1 MERRLI
7 PPAAAAATAPIRQR
21 GLAMIVALLVLV
33 AMSLAAVALV
43 RSVNTGAQIAGNL
56 SFRQDATAN
65 ADRVAQE
72 AVSMLYTKLVAD
84 PDSLNNNLISEGY
97 YASQPRKLDPTGNA
111 RMNDADRI
119 LIEWDSDYCGTF
131 PTNSHAGCT
140 HKPKASTVDLT
151 TGNSAAYIVLRM
163 CDAAGSVDVSTTLCA
178 TAAASVAN
186 TCQGAI
192 NYENE
197 GKCPSGAG
205 VTPYYRVLVRT
216 LGPRNTTSYTETIV
230 HF

>member
-1 MERRLI
+1 MECRRLT
-7 PPAAAAATAPIRQR
+7 PRAAAASARQR
-21 GLAMIVALLVLV
+21 GVAMIFALLTLV

-72 AVSMLYTKLVAD
+72 AIEMLFAKLSAD
-84 PDSLNNNLISEGY
+84 AESLNENIAGTGY
-97 YASQPRKLDPTGNA
+97 YASTPAKLDPTGNA
-111 RMNDADRI
+111 RTGDPTRALIAWDAN
-119 LIEWDSDYCGTF
+119 YCGTY
-131 PTNSHAGCT
+131 PSSDRASCSHAPAT
-140 HKPKASTVDLT
+140 SSASLT
-151 TGNSAAYIVLRM
+151 ATNTASYIVFRM
-163 CDAAGSVDVSTTLCA
+163 CESAGSVDLSTTGCA
-178 TAAASVAN
+178 TTSAIVSN

-197 GKCPSGAG
+197 GKCPTGAG
-205 VTPYYRVLVRT
+205 ITPYYRIVVRIS
-216 LGPRNTTSYTETIV
+216 GPRNTTSFTETIA

>member
-1 MERRLI
+1 MERRLT
-7 PPAAAAATAPIRQR
+7 PPARASRQR
-21 GLAMIVALLVLV
+21 GMAMIIALIVLV
-33 AMSLAAVALV
+33 AMSLGAVALV

-72 AVSMLYTKLVAD
+72 AIAMLYAKLLVDA
-84 PDSLNNNLISEGY
+84 DSLNNDAAADGY
-97 YASQPRKLDPTGNA
+97 YASQPPKLDPTGNA
-111 RMNDADRI
+111 RTGDAGRA
-119 LIEWDSDYCGTF
+119 LIAWDSSYCGTY
-131 PTNSHAGCT
+131 PSSGHASCSHT
-140 HKPKASTVDLT
+140 PKASTATLT
-151 TGNSAAYIVLRM
+151 EGNSAAYIVLRM
-163 CDAAGSVDVSTTLCA
+163 CESAGSVDLSTTLCA
-178 TAAASVAN
+178 TTAASVSN

-216 LGPRNTTSYTETIV
+216 LGPRNTASYTETIV

>member
-1 MERRLI
+1 MECRLI
-7 PPAAAAATAPIRQR
+7 PLTAAAATRQR

-72 AVSMLYTKLVAD
+72 AIAMLYAKLVAD
-84 PDSLNNNLISEGY
+84 PDSLNSDKVSDGY

-111 RMNDADRI
+111 RTIDNERV
-119 LIEWDSDYCGTF
+119 LIAWDSGYCGSF
-131 PTNSHAGCT
+131 PSSSHASCT
-140 HKPKASTVDLT
+140 HKPKASTATLT
-151 TGNSAAYIVLRM
+151 NGNSAAYIVLRM

-205 VTPYYRVLVRT
+205 VTAYYRVLVRT
-216 LGPRNTTSYTETIV
+216 MGPRNTSSYTETVV

>member
-1 MERRLI
+1 MERRLT
-7 PPAAAAATAPIRQR
+7 PPARQR
-21 GLAMIVALLVLV
+21 GMAMIIALLVLV
-33 AMSLAAVALV
+33 AMSLGAVALV

-72 AVSMLYTKLVAD
+72 AIAMLYGKLTVD
-84 PDSLNNNLISEGY
+84 PDSLNNDQASDGY
-97 YASQPRKLDPTGNA
+97 YASQPGKLDPTGNA
-111 RMNDADRI
+111 RTGDAERA
-119 LIEWDSDYCGTF
+119 LIAWDSGYCGTY
-131 PTNSHAGCT
+131 PSGGHASCDHT
-140 HKPKASTVDLT
+140 PKASAAELT
-151 TGNSAAYIVLRM
+151 AGNSAAFIVFRM
-163 CDAAGSVDVSTTLCA
+163 CAAAGSVDVSTTRCA
-178 TAAASVAN
+178 TTAASVSN

-216 LGPRNTTSYTETIV
+216 LGPRSTASYTETIV

>member
-1 MERRLI
+1 M
-7 PPAAAAATAPIRQR
+7 
-21 GLAMIVALLVLV
+21 
-33 AMSLAAVALV
+33 ALV

-72 AVSMLYTKLVAD
+72 AIAILYAKLVVDA
-84 PDSLNNNLISEGY
+84 DSLNNDLASEGY
-97 YASQPRKLDPTGNA
+97 YASQPPKLDPTGNA
-111 RMNDADRI
+111 RADDAERA
-119 LIEWDSDYCGTF
+119 LVQWDSGYCDTYASASRASC
-131 PTNSHAGCT
+131 SHT
-140 HKPKASTVDLT
+140 PKAATVELT
-151 TGNSAAYIVLRM
+151 DGNSASYIVFRM
-163 CDAAGSVDVSTTLCA
+163 CDAAGSVQVSTTHCA
-178 TAAASVAN
+178 TTAASVSN

-216 LGPRNTTSYTETIV
+216 LGPRNTASYTETV
-230 HF
+230 VNF

>member
-1 MERRLI
+1 MERRLM
-7 PPAAAAATAPIRQR
+7 PPTRQR

-72 AVSMLYTKLVAD
+72 AIAMLYAKLVVD
-84 PDSLNNNLISEGY
+84 PDSLNTDLAGGGY
-97 YASQPRKLDPTGNA
+97 YASQPARLDPTGNA
-111 RMNDADRI
+111 RASDATRA
-119 LIEWDSDYCGTF
+119 LIAWDSNYCGTY
-131 PTNSHAGCT
+131 PTASRASCSHQ
-140 HKPKASTVDLT
+140 PKASAATLS
-151 TGNSAAYIVLRM
+151 TGNSAAFIVLRM
-163 CDAAGSVDVSTTLCA
+163 CDAAGSVDVSTTHCA
-178 TAAASVAN
+178 TTSASVAN

-197 GKCPSGAG
+197 GKCPSGEG
-205 VTPYYRVLVRT
+205 VTPYYRVVVRT

>member
-7 PPAAAAATAPIRQR
+7 PPAAAAAAPTRQR

-72 AVSMLYTKLVAD
+72 AVAMLYAKLVAD
-84 PDSLNNNLISEGY
+84 PDSLNNNLVSEGY
-97 YASQPRKLDPTGNA
+97 YASQPHKLDPTGNA
-111 RMNDADRI
+111 RTSDNERV
-119 LIEWDSDYCGTF
+119 LIEWDSGYCSTF
-131 PTNSHAGCT
+131 PTNSHASCT
-140 HKPKASTVDLT
+140 HKPKASTATLT
-151 TGNSAAYIVLRM
+151 TGNSASYIVLRM

-216 LGPRNTTSYTETIV
+216 MGPRNTTSYTETVV